1 MVEVRRFATQ
11 TRVQIGTLPPGKPAK
26 LKVPADTAPD
36 PWYVYVN
43 GGAPLVSPY

>member
-11 TRVQIGTLPPGKPAK
+11 TRVQIGTFPPGKPAQ